1 MGMGDRP
8 RHSGRT
14 SFVMRR
20 ESATLSRKKS
30 NKSYNPVSTSSV
42 TNIHNLP

>member
-20 ESATLSRKKS
+20 ESATLSRNQIK
-30 NKSYNPVSTSSV
+30 VMT
-42 TNIHNLP
+42 L